1 MSAAEGMILP
11 VGLADMT
18 PSGLLITLVAFVIFS
33 IFKGWIIV
41 KVHYDVLLQALED
54 NKITIG
60 DLRETNGVQART
72 IDKQAGIID
81 KQTAVGET
89 VIRVMSSV
97 QDAHAAS
104 DSS

>member
-1 MSAAEGMILP
+1 
-11 VGLADMT
+11 MT
-18 PSGLLITLVAFVIFS
+18 PTGLLITLVAFIILAV
-33 IFKGWIIV
+33 FKGWIIV
-41 KVHYDVLLQALED
+41 KVHYDVLLKALDD
-54 NKITIG
+54 NKVTIS

-72 IDKQAGIID
+72 IDKQADVIN